1 MSNDFVVSIA
11 LGVVTVAFVYAA
23 CLAYMSRRYDAMLR
37 RSKKELYGKFLQSL
51 QQALTSLRKEESEM
65 LTQSSR
71 TLVSPPGL
79 CFSRFRKALSRHL
92 SPCEF
97 YLSHEIPYSRLEG
110 FLTSALEYRR
120 LKPTLIEGRIRQSQ
134 IERILKDYFADKA
147 GRIMKGIRPLPAAV
161 WFSIEDEL
169 AVTGDQAQLTIHIAT
184 QKYRHML
191 PCLVCFEVR
200 H

>member
-1 MSNDFVVSIA
+1 MSNDFVISIA

-37 RSKKELYGKFLQSL
+37 RSKKELYGKVLQSL

-71 TLVSPPGL
+71 TLESPL
-79 CFSRFRKALSRHL
+79 SRCFSLCRKELSRHL
-92 SPCEF
+92 SSCEF
-97 YLSHEIPYSRLEG
+97 YLSREIPYSRLDD
-110 FLTSALEYRR
+110 FLTSTIEYRR
-120 LKPTLIEGRIRQSQ
+120 LETAPTGGRIKQSQ

-147 GRIMKGIRPLPAAV
+147 ERIAKGIRPLPATV
-161 WFSIEDEL
+161 WFSIEDGLGE
-169 AVTGDQAQLTIHIAT
+169 TGDQAQATIHIAT
-184 QKYRHML
+184 PKYRHML
-191 PCLVCFEVR
+191 PCLVRFEVR